1 MDTNHNEEEKKENP
15 YQPLRSLTR
24 LLLGGFLVGS
34 EELTNRMNTWEE
46 TVPEESLGAK
56 KHAEGDQESEEIES
70 LPDDLPPPPHG
81 KSQVSLEDTQLDEV
95 AIGMLFSA
103 QEIISESL
111 FRISDL
117 GTRITNL
124 ASPL

>member
-1 MDTNHNEEEKKENP
+1 M
-15 YQPLRSLTR
+15 
-24 LLLGGFLVGS
+24 GS